1 MRQTCEQAS
10 KLKSDKERERERE
23 RMGRRKG
30 GVRKRAKVT
39 HDVSLSQSMEMNNNE
54 PIVPSSGGT

>member
-1 MRQTCEQAS
+1 
-10 KLKSDKERERERE
+10 
-23 RMGRRKG
+23 MGRRKG